1 MYSNS
6 VGSSW
11 RKAEIEENEMKVL
24 KLQIYLFWLNRLFR
38 FLFVIVI
45 VVVIVKDKKDA
56 VSFNLG
62 LKKVCSDLEVL

>member
-1 MYSNS
+1 
-6 VGSSW
+6 
-11 RKAEIEENEMKVL
+11 MKVL

-62 LKKVCSDLEVL
+62 LKKVSSDLEVL